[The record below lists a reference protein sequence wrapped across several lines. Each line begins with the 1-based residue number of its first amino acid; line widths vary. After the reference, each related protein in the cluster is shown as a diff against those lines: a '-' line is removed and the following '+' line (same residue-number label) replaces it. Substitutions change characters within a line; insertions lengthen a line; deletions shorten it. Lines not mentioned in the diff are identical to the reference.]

1 MYLEVSNPK
10 FYNLPHFEPLLGF
23 KSFFFKFFSPNLVI
37 FRTLTGSNSIV
48 DDDIQLK
55 PSNSFHNIV
64 PLTFSPSQ
72 APKMGQKCPKM
83 GKNAQNGAKMGKNAP
98 KLAFF
103 GLKMAKKVYIYIYS
117 PKKQHSNTAKSTL
130 NQVSITFGSFFT
142 SNVVYIFTTP
152 IFSKIAISKQVIF

>member
-1 MYLEVSNPK
+1 MYLEVSNPE

-23 KSFFFKFFSPNLVI
+23 KSFFFSNFVPNLVI
-37 FRTLTGSNSIV
+37 FRTLTGSNSKV

-64 PLTFSPSQ
+64 PLTFSSSQ
-72 APKMGQKCPKM
+72 APKMRQKCPKM

-98 KLAFF
+98 KMAFF
-103 GLKMAKKVYIYIYS
+103 GLKMAKKSIYIYRS
-117 PKKQHSNTAKSTL
+117 KKQHSNTAKNTL